1 MASDEERLETLQ
13 IIREQLPDADD
24 AFAAKLLKQ
33 VDINDEQQLDQEIQV
48 IQDRITKTRQKI
60 AAANAPTAA
69 SNEVII
75 WLNLLVYSLYQF
87 NWSPL

>member
-60 AAANAPTAA
+60 AAANAPTTA

-75 WLNLLVYSLYQF
+75 
-87 NWSPL
+87 